1 MLGVFAGVGM
11 RALTLDAD
19 QTVTCKAECHGTEHP
34 TDDGPCSDS
43 HSSDDECPTGP
54 HHHHDGLC
62 GHSSPMAV
70 DFATGARLPL
80 PDALLVG
87 LQFSK
92 LLTPEGPVFELD
104 KPPLI

>member
-1 MLGVFAGVGM
+1 M
-11 RALTLDAD
+11 T
-19 QTVTCKAECHGTEHP
+19 
-34 TDDGPCSDS
+34 
-43 HSSDDECPTGP
+43 
-54 HHHHDGLC
+54 
-62 GHSSPMAV
+62 V
-70 DFATGARLPL
+70 DFATGTRLPL

>member
-1 MLGVFAGVGM
+1 M
-11 RALTLDAD
+11 T
-19 QTVTCKAECHGTEHP
+19 
-34 TDDGPCSDS
+34 
-43 HSSDDECPTGP
+43 
-54 HHHHDGLC
+54 
-62 GHSSPMAV
+62 V